1 MISAKGRVCGII
13 ANPVDHSMSPLMQN
27 FYGQETGVDFA
38 YMPFK
43 VLEEDVET
51 AIAGAYALNLAG
63 LNVTVPHKQRVM
75 PYLKEIDEDAR
86 AIGAVNTLVRI
97 DGGYKGCNTD
107 AAGLWRAM
115 QEEGIEAKGQDCILI
130 GAGGAAK
137 AAAYVLAKEGAR
149 AVYILNR
156 NVSRAETLAGE
167 MNERFGRPVM
177 VPMALEEYNK
187 LPYVKN
193 GYLAVQATSVGMHA
207 AADSGNNTVG
217 KPYADAAGKEAPIED
232 AYFYSMIHTG
242 IDIIYTP
249 LETAFMSY
257 VQAAGGRT
265 MNGLTMLLYQG
276 IEAFEKWNPEV
287 KVSQETVE
295 KAKELVTAGLRG

>member
-13 ANPVDHSMSPLMQN
+13 ANPVEHSMSPLMQN

-43 VLEEDVET
+43 VWEEDVET
-51 AIAGAYALNLAG
+51 AVAGAYALNIAG

-75 PYLKEIDEDAR
+75 PYLKEIDEGAK
-86 AIGAVNTLVRI
+86 AIGAVNTLVRV
-97 DGGYKGCNTD
+97 DGGYKGYNTD

-115 QEEGIEAKGQDCILI
+115 QEEGIEVKGQDCILI

-149 AVYILNR
+149 VVYILNR
-156 NVSRAETLAGE
+156 NASRAESLAGE
-167 MNERFGRPVM
+167 MNERFGRQVM
-177 VPMALEEYNK
+177 VPMALEEYNR

-193 GYLAVQATSVGMHA
+193 GYLAVQATSVGMHTA
-207 AADSGNNTVG
+207 SGDGT
-217 KPYADAAGKEAPIED
+217 APIED
-232 AYFYSMIHTG
+232 HYFYSMIHTG

-249 LETAFMSY
+249 LKTKFMSG
-257 VQAAGGRT
+257 VEAAGGRT

-287 KVSQETVE
+287 RVSKETVE
-295 KAKELVTAGLRG
+295 KAKELVIARLGGSGV